1 MSEPHM
7 HTGIALHADII
18 GSRLH
23 RVSPHVVCSMTVM
36 QEAYRAIRQTWW
48 QSVLICL
55 SGVVSLRQGC
65 KKWFMFQK
73 GSMKVP
79 DLTLGAAQLVPL
91 DLPARHN
98 HKPSDLHDPL
108 KGSNSLDGCA
118 CHWKTVGTCI
128 PIVAVFWVAWAAHKL
143 SC

>member
-7 HTGIALHADII
+7 HTSIALHADII

-55 SGVVSLRQGC
+55 SGVASLRQGC

-73 GSMKVP
+73 G
-79 DLTLGAAQLVPL
+79 A
-91 DLPARHN
+91 
-98 HKPSDLHDPL
+98 
-108 KGSNSLDGCA
+108 
-118 CHWKTVGTCI
+118 
-128 PIVAVFWVAWAAHKL
+128 
-143 SC
+143 